1 MATFLPNVTD
11 VIPEPALFTP
21 NFSFLDTMLRRRQ
34 GLYEQGFAQVN
45 SAYNFVNRGVTNPY
59 SVEVRDTFLKQAKDN
74 LKNLSALDLSQQQNV
89 KAASSVFD
97 PFVKNRAVLGD
108 MALTAH
114 WDQQESIAESF
125 RLKDGGKEYSEKNAN
140 YVRMQRQAFA
150 NDDISTVNTYYSNRR
165 SYTPYYDWNK
175 EKNDLM
181 KEFKPSSTKMER
193 INGMYMV
200 TTKDA
205 SWTKEEINKYLSAN
219 LSDKAKQ
226 QMRIEAAV
234 TYPDL
239 NSVAGLYVNQAAQD
253 LPQIESRLSQINN
266 SIKTEKDTKE
276 LESLKKERDYYTDR
290 AKEIRGNIQ
299 SIEQGDVSFLKK
311 NAERLAENIYIGQ
324 TIARIAEGFS
334 HLDVEQ
340 TIGFNQVAM
349 MYARMAFDREEN
361 EKTRN
366 KDKELLPPVQIQ
378 KEGVAVETTLSGLE
392 TKIKTSEKE
401 QQGKFAELKDVM
413 VAIDPRFTGKTAASI
428 TQEDVE
434 KYVQTHPN
442 SKEVRA
448 FVDAGRAVEVA
459 KSQKENWTI
468 DAEKFAKD
476 QMGAEYTQLEQF
488 KALQQSNIPAA
499 SPDIKWDPVKKTYIK
514 TLFKAQNGRP
524 AITQD
529 VGKYYYESSPTGGS
543 VVIRDQQLAKRNA
556 ATMAE
561 TQLGFSL
568 GRGKVL
574 EDKFN
579 RLKEEFNS
587 KRNTVSSVFT
597 PGIAYSTTDPRYK
610 SAKGYLE
617 AVTGLDGKV
626 SGIGFFPSANDFSI
640 QFKLDDANATNP
652 IDRAK
657 VRESLIARL
666 GTNDVTYNEKT
677 DMFSVG
683 KIGPQAAA
691 TLDPYYNVE
700 PLNRSILSSLDG
712 FSDPPGRTRTGIT
725 FNIGN
730 NTSTVFYINKISGN
744 TPQTNKYILHAQGKA
759 IQQTYSSAL
768 EAYSVAVGLSNNPD
782 ALGYLLN
789 VK

>member
-1 MATFLPNVTD
+1 MATYLPNITD
-11 VIPEPALFTP
+11 VIPGPALFTP

-59 SVEVRDTFLKQAKDN
+59 SVQVRDTFLKQAKDN

-114 WDQQESIAESF
+114 WDQQTGIAESF
-125 RLKDGGKEYSEKNAN
+125 RLKDGGKEFSQDNLN
-140 YVRMQRQAFA
+140 YISMQREAFA
-150 NDDISTVNTYYSNRR
+150 KDDISTVNDYYGNRR

-175 EKNDLM
+175 EVKDAM

-205 SWTKEEINKYLSAN
+205 SYTKEEINKYLSAT

-234 TYPDL
+234 RFPDL

-253 LPQIESRLSQINN
+253 LPQIENRLTQVNDA
-266 SIKTEKDTKE
+266 IKTEKDSTKVE
-276 LESLKKERDYYTDR
+276 VLKKERDYYTDR

-311 NAERLAENIYIGQ
+311 NAQRLAENIYIGQ
-324 TIARIAEGFS
+324 TVGRIADGFT

-349 MYARMAFDREEN
+349 MYARMAFDAKEN

-366 KDKELLPPVQIQ
+366 KDKELLPPVDIQ
-378 KEGVAVETTLSGLE
+378 KGGEPVETTFTSL
-392 TKIKTSEKE
+392 TKKIETSEKE
-401 QQGKFAELKDVM
+401 HKGKFAELKDVM
-413 VAIDPRFTGKTAASI
+413 VAIDPAFVGKTAANI
-428 TQEDVE
+428 TQADVE
-434 KYVQTHPN
+434 NFINKHPS

-459 KSQKENWTI
+459 KSQKENWSK
-468 DAEKFAKD
+468 DAEKFAQD
-476 QMGAEYTQLEQF
+476 QMGADWPKYQKYLAEKQKVEATMAKPEVTF
-488 KALQQSNIPAA
+488 
-499 SPDIKWDPVKKTYIK
+499 DPVKGTYIETRAAAPGQTPVVRDLGK
-514 TLFKAQNGRP
+514 FYQRPMAQDNTRTVP
-524 AITQD
+524 NFRMLTAPQQIAANA
-529 VGKYYYESSPTGGS
+529 TGIS
-543 VVIRDQQLAKRNA
+543 
-556 ATMAE
+556 
-561 TQLGFSL
+561 
-568 GRGKVL
+568 
-574 EDKFN
+574 
-579 RLKEEFNS
+579 LKEGMALDNKYRNLKNEFNG

-597 PGIAYSTTDPRYK
+597 TGIAYSTADPRYK

-626 SGIGFFPSANDFSI
+626 SGIGFYPSATDFSI
-640 QFKLDDANATNP
+640 EFKLDDANATNP

-691 TLDPYYNVE
+691 TLDPYHNVE
-700 PLNRSILSSLDG
+700 PLHRSILSGLDAYSG
-712 FSDPPGRTRTGIT
+712 MAGSSRTGVN

-730 NTSTVFYINKISGN
+730 NNAVFHISKIYGN
-744 TPQTNKYILHAQGKA
+744 TPQSNKYILHVQGKA
-759 IQQTYSSAL
+759 IQQTYGSAL
-768 EAYSVAVGLSNNPD
+768 EAYSVATGLASNPD
-782 ALGYLLN
+782 ALGYMLN

>member
-1 MATFLPNVTD
+1 
-11 VIPEPALFTP
+11 
-21 NFSFLDTMLRRRQ
+21 MLRRRQ

-59 SVEVRDTFLKQAKDN
+59 SVQVRDTFLKQAKDN

-114 WDQQESIAESF
+114 WDQQTGIAESF
-125 RLKDGGKEYSEKNAN
+125 RLKDGGKEFSQDNIN
-140 YVRMQRQAFA
+140 YVTMQREAFA
-150 NDDISTVNTYYSNRR
+150 KDDISTVNDYYSNKR

-175 EKNDLM
+175 EVKDAM

-205 SWTKEEINKYLSAN
+205 SYTKEEINKYLSAT

-234 TYPDL
+234 KFPDL

-253 LPQIESRLSQINN
+253 LPQIEGRLANINN
-266 SIKTEKDTKE
+266 SIKTEKDTNQ
-276 LESLKKERDYYTDR
+276 LEVLKKERDFYTDR

-311 NAERLAENIYIGQ
+311 NAQRLAENIYIGQ
-324 TIARIAEGFS
+324 TVGRLADGFT

-366 KDKELLPPVQIQ
+366 KDKELLPPVEIQ
-378 KEGVAVETTLSGLE
+378 KPGEVVETTFTSL
-392 TKIKTSEKE
+392 TNKIESSEKE
-401 QQGKFAELKDVM
+401 QRGKFAELKDVM
-413 VAIDPRFTGKTAASI
+413 VAIDPAFTGKTAANI
-428 TQEDVE
+428 TEADVE

-442 SKEVRA
+442 SKEVRS
-448 FVDAGRAVEVA
+448 FVDAGRALEVA
-459 KSQKENWTI
+459 KSQKENWSK
-468 DAEKFAKD
+468 DAEKFAQD
-476 QMGAEYTQLEQF
+476 QMGAEWPKYQKYLAEKQKVEASMAKPEVTFDPF
-488 KALQQSNIPAA
+488 KG
-499 SPDIKWDPVKKTYIK
+499 TYIE
-514 TLFKAQNGRP
+514 TRAAAPGQTP
-524 AITQD
+524 
-529 VGKYYYESSPTGGS
+529 
-543 VVIRDQQLAKRNA
+543 VVRD
-556 ATMAE
+556 
-561 TQLGFSL
+561 L
-568 GRGKVL
+568 GRVYQTPIAQDNTRIAPNFRMLTAPQQIAANTTGIS
-574 EDKFN
+574 
-579 RLKEEFNS
+579 LKEGMDLDNKYRKLKNEFNS

-597 PGIAYSTTDPRYK
+597 PGITYSTADPRYK

-617 AVTGLDGKV
+617 AVTGLEGKV
-626 SGIGFFPSANDFSI
+626 SGIGFYPSATDFSI
-640 QFKLDDANATNP
+640 EFKLDDANATNP
-652 IDRAK
+652 IDRTK

-683 KIGPQAAA
+683 KIGPQAASS
-691 TLDPYYNVE
+691 LDPYHNVE
-700 PLNRSILSSLDG
+700 PLHRSILSGLDAYSG
-712 FSDPPGRTRTGIT
+712 MAGSSRTGTT

-730 NTSTVFYINKISGN
+730 TSTVFHISKIYGN
-744 TPQTNKYILHAQGKA
+744 TPQSNKYVLHAQGKP
-759 IQQTYSSAL
+759 IQQTYGSAL
-768 EAYSVAVGLSNNPD
+768 EAYSVAAGLANNPD
-782 ALGYLLN
+782 ALGYILN